1 MAQQTPDPKLIDSM
15 AMRYRHDFGLLE
27 EPHKEAIRTTM
38 KQLWEEV
45 VGLGFYK
52 DEKFGNSE
60 QLAQQTAVEWLVDQ
74 VEDFIGL
81 IPIDIIQQAKEM
93 EKQQKQ
99 CALKIIEAQNQYIA
113 LLCKEID
120 SAVSIAYVHGWR
132 SNLVEEGENMRN
144 EINLLSEKFNNFI

>member
-1 MAQQTPDPKLIDSM
+1 
-15 AMRYRHDFGLLE
+15 
-27 EPHKEAIRTTM
+27 
-38 KQLWEEV
+38 
-45 VGLGFYK
+45 
-52 DEKFGNSE
+52 
-60 QLAQQTAVEWLVDQ
+60 VEWLVDQ